1 MTTREKVIKII
12 SSQQVLGTF
21 ANLYSRWQDE
31 RGFEP
36 FDEYIKVM
44 VESVEKVC
52 GSISMPKGTK
62 APFGLRFGIDGDKF
76 HVFLKR
82 QGACVRFMAK
92 QE

>member
-1 MTTREKVIKII
+1 MTTRDKVIRLIN
-12 SSQQVLGTF
+12 SQQVLGTF
-21 ANLYSRWQDE
+21 VNLYSRWHYE

-44 VESVEKVC
+44 VESIEKVC
-52 GSISMPKGTK
+52 GPISMPKGTK

-82 QGACVRFMAK
+82 RGACMKLMAK

>member
-1 MTTREKVIKII
+1 MTTRDKVIGLIN
-12 SSQQVLGTF
+12 SQQVLGTF

-36 FDEYIKVM
+36 FDEYVKVM
-44 VESVEKVC
+44 VESIEKVC

-82 QGACVRFMAK
+82 QGAGVRFMAK